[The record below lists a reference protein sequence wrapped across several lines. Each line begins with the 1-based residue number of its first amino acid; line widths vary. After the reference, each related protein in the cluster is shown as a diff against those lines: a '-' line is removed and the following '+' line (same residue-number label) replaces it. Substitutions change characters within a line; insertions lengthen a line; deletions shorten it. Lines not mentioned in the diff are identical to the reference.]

1 LTYYTTEMTT
11 TTEQKVYNL
20 TVELDDIK
28 KRKKQ
33 FVKAYNAEI
42 KRISEEIADILNPED
57 AVAELP

>member
-1 LTYYTTEMTT
+1 MTT

-57 AVAELP
+57 AVVELP

>member
-1 LTYYTTEMTT
+1 MTHTT

-33 FVKAYNAEI
+33 FVKAYNTEI
-42 KRISEEIADILNPED
+42 KRINEEIHDLLNPED
-57 AVAELP
+57 AVVELP